1 MFPRGLLVG
10 VCIGMLAGLIYGL
23 FLFQTNSE
31 EQLVY
36 VDGTSLSIVTEK
48 INFKLGEE
56 VVIKI
61 INSGTDELTFP
72 DTSYGLIIKQLDSIP
87 IYIPTSTQE
96 ISKLESHEEI
106 IFTWNQLKNNNNS
119 VLEGIYKIT
128 VKANTIDDKIIEKI
142 VPLKRSASTQEIA
155 NVVSFLGSS
164 DASYITG
171 QIITVDG
178 GLGLLDGFSA
188 ALKLCD

>member
-10 VCIGMLAGLIYGL
+10 VCIGVLSGLIYGL
-23 FLFQTNSE
+23 FLFETNSE

-72 DTSYGLIIKQLDSIP
+72 DTSYGLVIKQLDSIP

-142 VPLKRSASTQEIA
+142 VTINIFK
-155 NVVSFLGSS
+155 
-164 DASYITG
+164 
-171 QIITVDG
+171 
-178 GLGLLDGFSA
+178 
-188 ALKLCD
+188 